1 MKFLLLLSIFLS
13 LNVFSGSTFFTD
25 ELDEFTDER
34 EIQLALSGDENSR
47 FSAEI
52 MAISCGSRGRPILGL
67 SKGIMFSLDT
77 RLLVTLRFEKNEPIT
92 KMFSYNSK
100 NSLLYTRDI
109 VFIKEFLYDLR
120 NSNNLIVKIKGETG
134 IMRFSELNESSKHV
148 SEFLNA
154 AQELPQTTCNLN

>member
-52 MAISCGSRGRPILGL
+52 MAISCGSRGSPILGL
-67 SKGIMFSLDT
+67 SKGIMFSLET

-120 NSNNLIVKIKGETG
+120 NSNN
-134 IMRFSELNESSKHV
+134 FDAS
-148 SEFLNA
+148 
-154 AQELPQTTCNLN
+154 

>member
-34 EIQLALSGDENSR
+34 EIQLALSGDANSR
-47 FSAEI
+47 FSTEI
-52 MAISCGSRGRPILGL
+52 MVISCFSGDRPILGL
-67 SKGIMFSLDT
+67 SKGIMFSLET